1 MSFENGISI
10 DAKARQGAGKGTA
23 GRLRRD
29 GFLPITVYGGDSPAA
44 SGTIAHREIAMVIR
58 RHGRNTIFTLNLD
71 GATSTVKIA
80 DMQLHPV
87 NGRMIHLDLMRISLT
102 EKSEFEVTLEIVGEA
117 HGVKYSG
124 GILDQPLHSLK
135 VRCLPGDLP
144 GELEIDVA
152 ALNVGDHIRVSD
164 LQIDREKI
172 DVLNDPE
179 AVVVTVVAPRIE
191 EEAPV
196 EEAPAEPEVIKKG
209 KTEDEE

>member
-1 MSFENGISI
+1 MSFETGISI
-10 DAKARQGAGKGTA
+10 DAKTRQGAGKGTA
-23 GRLRRD
+23 RRLRRD
-29 GFLPITVYGGDSPAA
+29 GFLPVTVYGGDSPAA

-80 DMQLHPV
+80 DMQLDPV
-87 NGRMIHLDLMRISLT
+87 KGRLIHLDLMRISLT
-102 EKSEFEVTLEIVGEA
+102 EKSEFEISIETVGEA
-117 HGVKYSG
+117 LGVKSLG

-144 GELEIDVA
+144 GQLDVDVS
-152 ALNVGDHIRVSD
+152 ALDVGDHIRVSD

-172 DVLNDPE
+172 DILNDPE
-179 AVVVTVVAPRIE
+179 TVVATVVAQRQE

-196 EEAPAEPEVIKKG
+196 VEGPAEPEVIKKG
-209 KTEDEE
+209 KTEDE

>member
-1 MSFENGISI
+1 MSFETGISI
-10 DAKARQGAGKGTA
+10 DAKARQDAGKGTA
-23 GRLRRD
+23 RRLRRD

-71 GATSTVKIA
+71 GTTSPVKIA

-87 NGRMIHLDLMRISLT
+87 KGRLIHLDLMRISLT
-102 EKSEFEVTLEIVGEA
+102 EKSEFEISIETVGEA
-117 HGVKYSG
+117 SGVKSLG

-144 GELEIDVA
+144 GQLEVDVTS
-152 ALNVGDHIRVSD
+152 LNVGDHIRVSD

-172 DVLNDPE
+172 EILNDPE
-179 AVVVTVVAPRIE
+179 TVVATVVAQRQE

-196 EEAPAEPEVIKKG
+196 VEGPAEPEVIKKG
-209 KTEDEE
+209 KTEDE